1 MGKCGN
7 SVSFREAKN
16 NVCSIK
22 YLIFNRSCSNFEYVS
37 SKKESYFS
45 AKFKNTI
52 FKNRN
57 YLYLTI
63 INK

>member
-37 SKKESYFS
+37 SKTSH
-45 AKFKNTI
+45 I
-52 FKNRN
+52 FLPSLKT
-57 YLYLTI
+57 LSSKI
-63 INK
+63 KIPSI